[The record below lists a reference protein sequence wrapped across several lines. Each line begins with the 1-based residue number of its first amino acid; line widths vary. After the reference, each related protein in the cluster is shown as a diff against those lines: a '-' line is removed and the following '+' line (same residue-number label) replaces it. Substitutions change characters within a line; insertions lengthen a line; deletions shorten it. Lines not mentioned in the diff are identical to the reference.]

1 MEPVVL
7 RSERLVLSTPVLGDA
22 DRVFEYCQDPLFLE
36 YLTTPWPYLR
46 KDAEHF
52 LGTIVPTGWELGR
65 EFIWALRESA
75 DGPLLGVVG
84 LHRRRA
90 TDPESLDVGYWLGAP
105 LRGRGLMAEAVR
117 TVSDWALEG
126 GVAATL
132 HWECA
137 IGNYASAHTA
147 KAAGF
152 RFTGIG
158 PSQVAA
164 RDGSHPDHWHGR
176 RRAGDDG
183 TTASYLAW
191 PTDAEQATGEQ
202 ATGEQ
207 APGEQATGEVADA

>member
-22 DRVFEYCQDPLFLE
+22 ERVFEYCQDPLFLE

-90 TDPESLDVGYWLGAP
+90 TDPGSLDVGYWLGAP
-105 LRGRGLMAEAVR
+105 HRGRGLMAEAVR
-117 TVSDWALEG
+117 TVTAWALENELAET
-126 GVAATL
+126 V

-137 IGNYASAHTA
+137 VGNVASARTA
-147 KAAGF
+147 RAAGF
-152 RFTGIG
+152 RFTGVG
-158 PSQVAA
+158 PSQVAM
-164 RDGSHPDHWHGR
+164 RDGSHPEHWHGR
-176 RRAGDDG
+176 RLASDVAG
-183 TTASYLAW
+183 TPAYLAW
-191 PTDAEQATGEQ
+191 PAEIG
-202 ATGEQ
+202 
-207 APGEQATGEVADA
+207 GEVDRDASGEGTA